1 MGYELHIIR
10 RNDWE
15 ADEEKSNIT
24 LAEWLDYVKTDGE
37 LELTSGY
44 SYKIGQDT
52 YHHDCPGFCEWNA
65 YSKEQRPG
73 HRPWFSHDYGCISI
87 KYPDT
92 ETIRKMIAMAE
103 ALDARVQGDDGEF
116 YDEAAVV
123 AMEAA
128 DAARKTPTI
137 EKQPWWKFW

>member
-15 ADEEKSNIT
+15 DNEEESNIT
-24 LAEWLDYVKTDGE
+24 LAEWLDYVKRDGE
-37 LELTSGY
+37 LEPTEGY
-44 SYKIGQDT
+44 WVKVLGESTTQPK
-52 YHHDCPGFCEWNA
+52 PGFCEWTA

-73 HRPWFSHDYGCISI
+73 HRPWFDYGSGSIST
-87 KYPDT
+87 KYPDA
-92 ETIRKMIAMAE
+92 ETIRKMIGIAK
-103 ALDARVQGDDGEF
+103 ALNARVQGDDGEF

-128 DAARKTPTI
+128 DAARLAQTI
-137 EKQPWWKFW
+137 EKPWWKFW